1 MTRGYWA
8 DDVRTAFEAV
18 GSGPSGLTDAEAA
31 RRRGRDADPLGEHR
45 RRPAARIL
53 LAQFTSP
60 IVLVLVG
67 ATIIAMALGDVVDGA
82 IIIAIIAA
90 SGFLGFWQE
99 NRADAAVAEL
109 LASVQVTSRV
119 VRDGRTRGV
128 RIGDVVVGDVVELSA
143 GDLVPADCRLA
154 TSANLQVDASALTGE
169 SFPSEKDADDVIPL
183 DTPLAGRTTALQ
195 FGSHVVSGEA
205 TAVVMSIGRDTE
217 FGRVTRAI
225 GGADVRT
232 AFEIGIGHFGWLL
245 VRIIGALTVFIFVI
259 NWAFGRPL
267 FEALLFALSL
277 AVGITPQM
285 LPAIVSIS
293 LATGARRL
301 AARRVVVK
309 RLDAIED
316 LGSITVLCTDK
327 TGTLTEGAARL
338 DSAVDPAGAS
348 SERVLALAALNAGA
362 QRGFRNPLDD
372 AILRT
377 RGSDTEAVGELPYDF
392 QRKRLSVVV
401 PVDGAPTLVTKGAV
415 GSVLGVCERQAGRT
429 TADWAADRAALEARV
444 EALCAAGNRVLAVA
458 TRPHGDGAPRLGD
471 EDRMTLDG
479 LLVFADPPKP
489 GAAGSI
495 AHLAALGVGVRLIT
509 GDSGAAARTIAA
521 AVGLDP
527 TRIATGRELD
537 GLEGARLAIA
547 IRGVS
552 VFAEVEPMHKERI
565 VAALRADGEVVAF
578 LGDGIN
584 DAPALHAAD
593 VGISVDTAVDIAKQA
608 SSVVLLD
615 KGLDVVADG
624 IRLGRETFA
633 NTLKYIRLTTS
644 ANFGNMASMAVASLA
659 LPFLP
664 LLPRQILLLNF
675 LSDIPAMAIASDD
688 VDAEQLDRP
697 VRWDI
702 RRIRTFMLVFGLL
715 STIFDLITFA
725 VLVYGFGAGETLFQS
740 AWFVMSTLTE
750 LAVLF
755 SLRTA
760 RPIWRSKPARLLLV
774 LSILVAV
781 ITVSLPFVPGISGL
795 LGLQAP
801 HPGLLLILGGVL
813 LLYVAANEG
822 LKRVFRA
829 SPTPTPESRG
839 HGRLHAERR
848 DPADHQAD
856 EVHPQLDRR
865 RTGLRPRPDREGER
879 DRRGRRDGRDRD
891 EHADQR

>member
-1 MTRGYWA
+1 MTRAYWA
-8 DDVRTAFEAV
+8 DDAQAAVAAV
-18 GSGPSGLTDAEAA
+18 GSGPLGLTAAETG

-53 LAQFTSP
+53 LSQFTSP
-60 IVLVLVG
+60 IVLVLAG
-67 ATIIAMALGDVVDGA
+67 ATIVAMALGDVVDGA

-90 SGFLGFWQE
+90 SGILGFWQE

-119 VRDGRTRGV
+119 LRDGRIREV
-128 RIGDVVVGDVVELSA
+128 RIGDVVVGDIVDLSA
-143 GDLVPADCRLA
+143 GDLVPADCRLLS
-154 TSANLQVDASALTGE
+154 SANLQVDASALTGE
-169 SFPSEKDADDVIPL
+169 SFPAEKDADAVIPAE
-183 DTPLAGRTTALQ
+183 TPLAARSTALQ

-205 TAVVMSIGRDTE
+205 TAVVMAIGRDTE
-217 FGRVTRAI
+217 FGRVTRSV
-225 GGADVRT
+225 GGAPVRT
-232 AFEIGIGHFGWLL
+232 AFEIGIAHFGWLL

-285 LPAIVSIS
+285 LPAIVSVS

-338 DSAVDPAGAS
+338 DSAIDPAGAAS
-348 SERVLALAALNAGA
+348 DRVLALAALNAGA

-372 AILRT
+372 AILRA
-377 RGSDTEAVGELPYDF
+377 RDSDVEAVGELPYDF

-401 PVDGAPTLVTKGAV
+401 PVGGDGPTLITKGAV
-415 GSVLGVCERQAGRT
+415 GSVLDICERQAGRT
-429 TADWAADRAALEARV
+429 AADWTADRAALEAQV
-444 EALCAAGNRVLAVA
+444 DTLCAAGNRVLAIA
-458 TRPHGDGAPRLGD
+458 TRPHSRTDPPRLGY
-471 EDRMTLDG
+471 EDRMTLEG
-479 LLVFADPPKP
+479 LLVFADPPKA
-489 GAAGSI
+489 GAADSI
-495 AHLAALGVGVRLIT
+495 ARLAALGVSVRVIT
-509 GDSGAAARTIAA
+509 GDSSAAARTIAA
-521 AVGLDP
+521 AVGLDA

-537 GLEGARLAIA
+537 GLEGGRLAIA
-547 IRGVS
+547 IRGVN

-565 VAALRADGEVVAF
+565 VAALRTDGEVVAF

-615 KGLDVVADG
+615 KGLDVVAEG
-624 IRLGRETFA
+624 VELGRETFA

-644 ANFGNMASMAVASLA
+644 ANFGNMASMTVASLA

-675 LSDIPAMAIASDD
+675 LSDIPAMAIASDT
-688 VDAEQLDRP
+688 VDPEQLARP

-702 RRIRTFMLVFGLL
+702 RRIRTFMLIFGLL

-760 RPIWRSKPARLLLV
+760 RPIWRSKPARLLLA
-774 LSILVAV
+774 LSILVAGV
-781 ITVSLPFVPGISGL
+781 TVSLPNIPVVSAL
-795 LGLQAP
+795 LGLQPP
-801 HPGLLLILGGVL
+801 HPALLLVL
-813 LLYVAANEG
+813 IAVLMLYVTANEA

-829 SPTPTPESRG
+829 TVSGEEWVG
-839 HGRLHAERR
+839 HRKEDHHASK
-848 DPADHQAD
+848 
-856 EVHPQLDRR
+856 
-865 RTGLRPRPDREGER
+865 
-879 DRRGRRDGRDRD
+879 RRGRRTDQAVPGGHRGR
-891 EHADQR
+891 